1 MIEELE
7 RVTKVKTRWH
17 YWLRNYIVKSSE
29 GIYWYWPYVEELI
42 VFNVLKNKKLTMQKV
57 DDEFSEEEI
66 QKIIVN
72 INLYL
77 LKIKNEQF
85 I

>member
-1 MIEELE
+1 MIEEFE

-17 YWLRNYIVKSSE
+17 YWLRNYIVKCSE
-29 GIYWYWPYVEELI
+29 WVYWYWPYVEDLV
-42 VFNVLKNKKLTMQKV
+42 VFNVLKNQKLTIQKI
-57 DDEFSEEEI
+57 DEEFKEEEI

-77 LKIKNEQF
+77 LKIKHESF

>member
-1 MIEELE
+1 MIEEFE

-29 GIYWYWPYVEELI
+29 GVYWYGPYVEELV
-42 VFNVLKNKKLTMQKV
+42 VFNVIKNKKLTMQKV
-57 DDEFSEEEI
+57 DDEFTEEEI